1 MYVSPWE
8 LKREPAG
15 SQKHSE
21 PAALTAGMSF
31 SQGHDRAFMSAV
43 THRQLLHGDRPL
55 LMLDGLHILFSQV
68 NRDLRDMFPGSRE
81 LSPSYRTA
89 FHGRGERY
97 RTRVQLKNA
106 SVASKRSPT
115 TSVPRI
121 GNLIRGKSGVS
132 RLTGALSAG

>member
-1 MYVSPWE
+1 
-8 LKREPAG
+8 
-15 SQKHSE
+15 
-21 PAALTAGMSF
+21 
-31 SQGHDRAFMSAV
+31 
-43 THRQLLHGDRPL
+43 
-55 LMLDGLHILFSQV
+55 MLDGLHILFSQV

-89 FHGRGERY
+89 FHRRGGRY

-115 TSVPRI
+115 TLVPRI